1 MYIGI
6 CDDDKKYLEKL
17 SDKVNRILSDRYVY
31 TINAMMPEDL
41 LTNIK
46 EGTLPYDI
54 LLLDIDMGDFCL
66 NNLSILQKQSQQAV
80 YWPLFHIGI

>member
-54 LLLDIDMGDFCL
+54 LLLDIDMGECNGIDL
-66 NNLSILQKQSQQAV
+66 VNEIHSEWPGDISDKLQ
-80 YWPLFHIGI
+80 